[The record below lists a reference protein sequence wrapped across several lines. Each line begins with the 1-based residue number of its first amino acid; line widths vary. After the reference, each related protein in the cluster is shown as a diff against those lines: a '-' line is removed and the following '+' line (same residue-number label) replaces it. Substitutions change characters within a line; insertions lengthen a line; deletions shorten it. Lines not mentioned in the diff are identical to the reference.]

1 MNHLD
6 VIKFYK
12 EQIIKFE
19 KLGIGQDTEFN
30 VTVTQAMIDSTKE
43 RLLQLQCGE
52 VKKKIRK
59 QTDLHKKGNVD
70 IQRILDEII
79 IIEYNITRL
88 KEDVGLL

>member
-12 EQIIKFE
+12 GQIIKFE
-19 KLGIGQDTEFN
+19 KLGIGKDTEFG
-30 VTVTQAMIDSTKE
+30 VTVTQSMIDNTKE
-43 RLLQLQCGE
+43 RLMQLQCGE
-52 VKKKIRK
+52 IKKTIRK